1 LEPRAGYGALQWSRD
16 GLARFAATLRINAMQ
31 ALPRGNPRTYNVCFS
46 VNGGRFL
53 HKLDQGVALGD
64 DGLTW
69 TMDGQATEMPLG
81 NIVAVHLWSAGQST
95 IVDQCAITFADD
107 SVLCVVNSDP
117 GGFTDRERVPIYRD
131 FVRDLHARLAAGPGA
146 GIRFTAGVP
155 RWRYWATLAAMIV
168 LAVLGGGLG
177 LVTWVDFR
185 NLQGLAILALGG
197 YACWWHG
204 RKLLANAPRDYTP
217 DHLPEELLS

>member
-1 LEPRAGYGALQWSRD
+1 
-16 GLARFAATLRINAMQ
+16 MQ
-31 ALPRGNPRTYNVCFS
+31 ALPRDNPRTYNVCFS

-53 HKLDQGVALGD
+53 RKLDQGVTLGD
-64 DGLTW
+64 DGLAW
-69 TMDGQATEMPLG
+69 TMDGRVSGMPLG

-131 FVRDLHARLAAGPGA
+131 FVRDLHGRLAAGAGA

-155 RWRYWATLAAMIV
+155 PWRYWATLAATIV

-177 LVTWVDFR
+177 LVTLVGFG
-185 NLQGLAILALGG
+185 NLNGLAILILGG
-197 YACWWHG
+197 YACWRLG
-204 RKLLANAPRDYTP
+204 RKTLANAPRDYTP
-217 DHLPEELLS
+217 GQLPEQLLS